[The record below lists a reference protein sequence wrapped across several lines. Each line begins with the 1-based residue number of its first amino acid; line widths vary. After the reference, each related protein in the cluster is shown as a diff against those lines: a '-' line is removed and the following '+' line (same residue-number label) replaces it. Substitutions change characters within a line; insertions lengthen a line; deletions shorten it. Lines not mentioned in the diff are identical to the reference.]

1 MKISERSNP
10 VGYQAALV
18 RAALRAGIDHTA
30 SDDDLDDA
38 ATEAGLRPAALEQTR
53 EVVRGVL
60 ESPVDFV
67 DDCNQDVAFAVF
79 NAADEGRPL
88 VVVGADGRRVVMEPH
103 PIEESA

>member
-30 SDDDLDDA
+30 SDADLDQA

-53 EVVRGVL
+53 EVVQGAL
-60 ESPVDFV
+60 ESLVDFAE
-67 DDCNQDVAFAVF
+67 DCNQDVTFAVF
-79 NAADEGRPL
+79 NAADEGHPL
-88 VVVGADGRRVVMEPH
+88 VVIGADGRSVVMEPH
-103 PIEESA
+103 SVEESA

>member
-18 RAALRAGIDHTA
+18 RASLHAGIDHTA

-38 ATEAGLRPAALEQTR
+38 ATKAGLRPAALEQTR
-53 EVVRGVL
+53 EIVRGAL

-79 NAADEGRPL
+79 NAAAEGRPL
-88 VVVGADGRRVVMEPH
+88 VVVGTDGSRVVMEPH
-103 PIEESA
+103 AVEESA